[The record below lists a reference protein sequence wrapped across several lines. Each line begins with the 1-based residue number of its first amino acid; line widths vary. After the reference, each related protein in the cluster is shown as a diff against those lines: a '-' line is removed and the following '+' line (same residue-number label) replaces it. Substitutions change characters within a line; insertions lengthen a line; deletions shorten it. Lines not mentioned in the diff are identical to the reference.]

1 MPATATRKPNAN
13 GSHSA
18 LTPNTHPKAGK
29 GTRCSAEAKH
39 TVVGVGIEARWKAN
53 GTPHSNVGSN
63 PTSARCGVKHAK
75 TCKGTK
81 TLWPGARPIFKWPSD
96 HLLHTQT

>member
-13 GSHSA
+13 GSLSA

-39 TVVGVGIEARWKAN
+39 TVIGAGIEAR
-53 GTPHSNVGSN
+53 
-63 PTSARCGVKHAK
+63 
-75 TCKGTK
+75 
-81 TLWPGARPIFKWPSD
+81 
-96 HLLHTQT
+96 